1 MNDLKDYVYFHDWK
15 LDAFGISEK
24 NELVISMH
32 DEDRHVMAT
41 FSGVSRCTLEHF
53 GMVNIIYEM
62 KIVNP
67 GERNYEKAISMLA
80 KSEGQS
86 KPRARQIALLCATA
100 GTELAVEFDT
110 IKLTP

>member
-1 MNDLKDYVYFHDWK
+1 MNDLKDYAYFHDWQ
-15 LDAFGISEK
+15 LDAFGVSETK
-24 NELVISMH
+24 ELVISMH
-32 DEDRHVMAT
+32 YENRRVIAT

-53 GMVNIIYEM
+53 GMTNIIYEM

-67 GERNYEKAISMLA
+67 GERNYEKAIVMLA

-86 KPRARQIALLCATA
+86 KPRARQIALLSATA

-110 IKLTP
+110 ITLMP